1 MKFTHFL
8 FAFLFILPL
17 SSFSQELLQT
27 VRGRLTDE
35 VSSQPVV
42 GATIAILDLQPVK
55 GAYSD
60 EQGYFEI
67 KQVPIGRHTFRVS
80 SLNYEEVVLSEVLVN
95 SAREVVLNIRLKESI
110 VEVEEV
116 IITPEN
122 DRGKPLNELA
132 VVSARS
138 FSVEDAKNY
147 AASVND
153 PSRAALSFAGV
164 TSGDDESNEIIIR
177 GNSPRGILWR
187 VEGIEVPNPNHFSED
202 NSGGGG
208 ISILSVNVLDNSDF
222 YTGAFP
228 AEYGNASSGVFDL
241 KLRNGN
247 SFQREAAFQVGLLGL
262 DVALEGP
269 FSDKSRASY
278 LVNYRYSTLGILD
291 QLGLLTSF
299 SDAIPNFQDLTYKV
313 NLPTKKV
320 GIFSI
325 WGLGG
330 LSEQKVD
337 DADFPEVYGADL
349 GIGGLSHSLLI
360 GENTLLKTA
369 LVYSYQEQAYE
380 YEEIAFNYLEEEK
393 FINKTL
399 RGKIQ
404 LSHKFNPRFSLQA
417 GAIGAALDFEARVRE
432 RDNNV
437 EFEGVDTEGNTT
449 QWQGYTQASYRLT
462 QDLTFNAGFHM
473 LYLAL
478 TEASSFEPR
487 FGAKW
492 QFKKNQS
499 LSLGYGRHSRIES
512 MSVYFANDVNNY
524 SGLQQPNTSLG
535 LAKADHYVFA
545 YDLFPGRK
553 WHVKA
558 EAYYQRLT
566 DVPIASP
573 LATDE
578 FSQVFSTINLN
589 RSFEGIPLVNE
600 GEGENYGIE
609 FTVEKFF
616 TNDWYILTTASF
628 FNSQFTPQDGVQRDT
643 RFSSGFA
650 TTWLAGKEFK
660 VGKNKNNSFGVNF
673 RALWN
678 GGGRFFNFDLPA
690 SRNAGFG
697 IRDFE
702 GGYSL
707 DGGDYLRIDL
717 RLNYRV
723 NKPKYAATLSLDLQ
737 NATNRVN
744 VFNYFYNSS
753 TGQLQANEQLGLV
766 PVLNLRVEL

>member
-1 MKFTHFL
+1 MKFTHCL

-269 FSDKSRASY
+269 FSEKSRASY

-299 SDAIPNFQDLTYKV
+299 SDAIPNFQDLSYKV
-313 NLPTKKV
+313 NIPTKKA

-337 DADFPEVYGADL
+337 DDDFPEVYGADL

-380 YEEIAFNYLEEEK
+380 YEEIPFNYLEEEK

-404 LSHKFNPRFSLQA
+404 LSHKFSPRFSLQA
-417 GAIGAALDFEARVRE
+417 GAIGAALDFEARVKE

-437 EFEGVDTEGNTT
+437 EFEGVDTKGSTT

-462 QDLTFNAGFHM
+462 KELTFNAGFHM

-492 QFKKNQS
+492 QFKQNQS

-524 SGLQQPNTSLG
+524 SGLQQPNTNLG

-616 TNDWYILTTASF
+616 TNDWYFLTTASF
-628 FNSQFTPQDGVQRDT
+628 FNSEFTPQDGVQRDT
-643 RFSSGFA
+643 RFNAGFA

-660 VGKNKNNSFGVNF
+660 VGKNQNNSFGVNF

-678 GGGRFFNFDLPA
+678 GGGRFFNFDLTA

-707 DGGDYLRIDL
+707 DGGDYVRIDL

>member
-1 MKFTHFL
+1 MKFTHYL
-8 FAFLFILPL
+8 FVFLFILPI
-17 SSFSQELLQT
+17 STFSQELLQT

-35 VSSQPVV
+35 VSSQPIV
-42 GATIAILDLQPVK
+42 GATVAILDLQPVK

-60 EQGYFEI
+60 DQGFFEI
-67 KQVPIGRHTFRVS
+67 KQVPIGRHTIRVS
-80 SLNYEEVVLSEVLVN
+80 SLNYEEVLMSEVLVN

-164 TSGDDESNEIIIR
+164 TSGDDERNEIIIR

-228 AEYGNASSGVFDL
+228 AEYGNAYSGVFDL

-269 FSDKSRASY
+269 FSKKGRASY

-299 SDAIPNFQDLTYKV
+299 SNAIPNFQDLSYKV
-313 NLPTKKV
+313 NLPTKNAGV
-320 GIFSI
+320 FSI

-330 LSEQKVD
+330 LSEQKVND
-337 DADFPEVYGADL
+337 DDFPESYGADL

-360 GENTLLKTA
+360 GEKTLLKSA
-369 LVYSYQEQAYE
+369 IVYSFQEQAYK
-380 YEEIAFNYLEEEK
+380 YEELNFNYFQEEK
-393 FINKTL
+393 FINETL

-404 LSHKFNPRFSLQA
+404 LSHKFSPRFSLQT
-417 GAIGAALDFEARVRE
+417 GLIGASLDFEARVQE
-432 RDNNV
+432 RDDNV
-437 EFEGVDTEGNTT
+437 EFEGVDTRGSTT
-449 QWQGYTQASYRLT
+449 QWQGYTQASYRLS

-478 TEASSFEPR
+478 TEATSFEPR

-512 MSVYFANDVNNY
+512 MSVYFANDVNNF
-524 SGLQQPNTSLG
+524 SGVRQPNTDLG
-535 LAKADHYVFA
+535 LAKADHYVLA

-558 EAYYQRLT
+558 EAYYQKLT
-566 DVPIASP
+566 DVPIASS

-600 GEGENYGIE
+600 GEGENYGVE

-616 TNDWYILTTASF
+616 TNDWYFLTTASF

-643 RFSSGFA
+643 RFNAGFA
-650 TTWLAGKEFK
+650 TTWLAGKEFR
-660 VGKNKNNSFGVNF
+660 VGKDQNNSFGVNL

-678 GGGRFFNFDLPA
+678 GGGRFFNFDLAA

-697 IRDFE
+697 IRDFA

-707 DGGDYLRIDL
+707 EGGDYVRIDL
-717 RLNYRV
+717 RINYRI

-737 NATNRVN
+737 NTTNRGN
-744 VFNYFYNSS
+744 VFNYFYDSN

>member
-17 SSFSQELLQT
+17 SSFSHELLQT

-42 GATIAILDLQPVK
+42 GATVAILDLQPVK

-291 QLGLLTSF
+291 RLGLLTSF

-313 NLPTKKV
+313 NLPTKKA

-437 EFEGVDTEGNTT
+437 EFESVDTKGNTT

-473 LYLAL
+473 HYLAL

-524 SGLQQPNTSLG
+524 SGLQQPNTNLG

-600 GEGENYGIE
+600 GEGENYGVE

-628 FNSQFTPQDGVQRDT
+628 FNSQFTPQDGVQRET

-660 VGKNKNNSFGVNF
+660 VGANKNNSFGVNF

>member
-1 MKFTHFL
+1 MRFSTFL
-8 FAFLFILPL
+8 FSVLLLLSLPG
-17 SSFSQELLQT
+17 FSQGLLQT

-35 VSSQPVV
+35 VSSQPIV
-42 GATIAILDLQPVK
+42 GATVAILDLQPVK
-55 GAYSD
+55 GAYTD
-60 EQGYFEI
+60 EQGYFVI
-67 KQVPIGRHTFRVS
+67 RQVPIGRHTIRAS
-80 SLNYEEVVLSEVLVN
+80 SLNYEEVILSEVLVN
-95 SAREVVLNIRLKESI
+95 SAREVVLTVKMKEAI
-110 VEVEEV
+110 VEMDEV
-116 IITPEN
+116 VITPEN

-164 TSGDDESNEIIIR
+164 TSSDDELNEIIIR

-247 SFQREAAFQVGLLGL
+247 SFKREAAFQVGLLGV

-269 FSDKSRASY
+269 FSKDSRASY

-299 SDAIPNFQDLTYKV
+299 SDAIPNFQDLSYKV
-313 NLPTKKV
+313 NLPTKKAGV
-320 GIFSI
+320 FSI

-337 DADFPEVYGADL
+337 DELEPEVYSADL
-349 GIGGLSHSLLI
+349 GVGGLSHSLLI

-369 LVYSYQEQAYE
+369 LVYSYQAQIYAYE
-380 YEEIAFNYLEEEK
+380 DIPFNYFEEET
-393 FINKTL
+393 FINQTF

-404 LSHKFNPRFSLQA
+404 LSHKFNPRFSLQT
-417 GAIGAALDFEARVRE
+417 GIIGSALDFEARVTE
-432 RDNNV
+432 RDDNV
-437 EFEGVDTEGNTT
+437 KFEGVNTEGNTT
-449 QWQGYTQASYRLT
+449 QWQGYVQASYRLSKE
-462 QDLTFNAGFHM
+462 LTLNAGLHT

-478 TEASSFEPR
+478 TDAQSVEPR
-487 FGAKW
+487 VGAKW
-492 QFKKNQS
+492 QFHEKQS
-499 LSLGYGRHSRIES
+499 LSFGYGRHARIES
-512 MSVYFANDVNNY
+512 MSLYFANDVNNY
-524 SGLQQPNTSLG
+524 SGEQRPNTELG
-535 LAKADHYVFA
+535 LAQADHLVLA

-553 WHVKA
+553 WHAKA
-558 EAYYQRLT
+558 EVYYQRLT
-566 DVPIASP
+566 DIPIAAP
-573 LATDE
+573 EADDE
-578 FSQVFSTINLN
+578 FSQVFSSINLE
-589 RSFEGIPLVNE
+589 RGFEGIPLVNE
-600 GEGENYGIE
+600 GEGENYGLE
-609 FTVEKFF
+609 LTVEKFF
-616 TNDWYILTTASF
+616 TNDWYLLTTASF
-628 FNSQFTPQDGVQRDT
+628 FSSQFTPQDGISRDT
-643 RFSSGFA
+643 RFNSGFA
-650 TTWLAGKEFK
+650 TTWLAGKEFQ
-660 VGKNKNNSFGVNF
+660 VGKDKRNGLGVNA
-673 RALWN
+673 RVLWN

-690 SRNAGFG
+690 SRAAGFG
-697 IRDFE
+697 IRNFA

-707 DGGDYLRIDL
+707 EGGDYLRLDF
-717 RLNYRV
+717 RVNYRI
-723 NKPKYAATLSLDLQ
+723 NTPTYAATLSLDLQ
-737 NATNRVN
+737 NATNRGN

-753 TGQLQANEQLGLV
+753 TGQLETNRQLGLV